1 MPYQKGTAPEM
12 LTLRIMTLNL
22 GGGVKNF
29 SGEPD
34 ETTSK
39 NEALLDLL
47 FQLQPDVLCVQE
59 IAQYTDAE
67 GLKHSMVDLICNGGE
82 YSFHCYGETL
92 SMKHHMQV
100 KKDLMVNGLFK
111 DWWDWSKGNAVF
123 SRLPFARLGDPTR
136 EGVPRN
142 VPIFQP
148 LRYEG
153 TRDTDPRYVILTRLK
168 RSPFP
173 YLVNLHLTTL
183 IGERGEAKEDAI
195 VARAQQLRAE
205 QISQVISLLSEN
217 ILQKGLPLLLAGDFN
232 ANPDEPALQLG
243 LEAEHGFVRL
253 APSNDI
259 PTHPEAGAVDHIY
272 FFPGSRLLSYSCQVV
287 ASDLAHRISDHLP
300 VLADVVI
307 E

>member
-1 MPYQKGTAPEM
+1 M

-29 SGEPD
+29 SGAPE
-34 ETTSK
+34 ESASK

-47 FQLQPDVLCVQE
+47 YQLHPDVLCVQE
-59 IAQYTDAE
+59 IAQFIDGE
-67 GLKHSMVDLICNGGE
+67 GLKHSMVSLISDGAE
-82 YSFHCYGETL
+82 YPFHCYGETL
-92 SMKHHMQV
+92 SMKRHMQV

-123 SRLPFARLGDPTR
+123 SQLPFARLGDPSR

-148 LRYEG
+148 LSYEG
-153 TRDTDPRYVILTRLK
+153 TRDTDPRYVILTRIK

-183 IGERGEAKEDAI
+183 VGERGEDRQETI
-195 VARAQQLRAE
+195 LARARQVRAE
-205 QISQVISLLSEN
+205 QISRVMALVEEN
-217 ILQKGLPLLLAGDFN
+217 ILERNLPLLLAGDFN
-232 ANPDEPALQLG
+232 ATPSEPALQQH
-243 LEAEHGFVRL
+243 LETEHGFVRL
-253 APSNDI
+253 TPANDI
-259 PTHPEAGAVDHIY
+259 PTHPVAGAVDHIY
-272 FFPGSRLLSYSCQVV
+272 FAPANRLRSYTCQVV
-287 ASDLAHRISDHLP
+287 TSSLAHRISDHLP
-300 VLADVVI
+300 VVADVVI

>member
-1 MPYQKGTAPEM
+1 M

-47 FQLQPDVLCVQE
+47 YELQPDVLCVQE

-67 GLKHSMVDLICNGGE
+67 GLKHSMVDLIRNGAE

-92 SMKHHMQV
+92 SMKHDMQV

-123 SRLPFARLGDPTR
+123 SRLPFARLGDPNR

-142 VPIFQP
+142 VPIYQP

-153 TRDTDPRYVILTRLK
+153 TRDTDPRYVIITRLK
-168 RSPFP
+168 RSPYP

-183 IGERGEAKEDAI
+183 VAERGEDKQDAI
-195 VARAQQLRAE
+195 VAQAQQLRAE
-205 QISQVISLLSEN
+205 QINRVISLVAEN
-217 ILQKGLPLLLAGDFN
+217 ILEKRLPLLLAGDFN
-232 ANPDEPALQLG
+232 ANPNEPALEHQ
-243 LEAEHGFVRL
+243 LEAEYGFVRL
-253 APSNDI
+253 TPFNDI
-259 PTHPEAGAVDHIY
+259 PTHPEAGAVDHLY
-272 FFPGSRLLSYSCQVV
+272 FFPTRRLQKFNCQVV
-287 ASDLAHRISDHLP
+287 VSDLAHRISDHLP
-300 VLADVVI
+300 VVADVVI